1 MLPVLEGLWGG
12 TCTWWSP
19 GGLKSLRKVLRGGG
33 TSMGFRGC
41 GLLLLCLLRFTTSG
55 SGGCP
60 AASTSSSWSQVFRD
74 GATAAAVFLPNLRS
88 RRVRGLRELSAPHSK
103 ASGALGRGRRGL
115 HGGGLSVLA
124 AAGLLEGPDPKVPV
138 ALWKAVGGSH
148 AAQWITPVL
157 EGVEEAGA
165 NVVSYTMNSC
175 TFGDVGSM
183 SQEFKPACEAWD
195 EALLPA
201 LLADPPDLVVMVAT
215 RFVDGQEEFP
225 EGYGT
230 YIEALA
236 DAGIPVLGLR
246 DNPTFPHKPPV
257 CVEARGAKACQVL
270 REQMCGPVGEL
281 GLLEVSSFTFVDLT
295 DVYCPGEVCPV
306 VQGDVL
312 IYRDSA
318 HLTATWVS
326 ENGFPVAEAARLAL
340 EG

>member
-1 MLPVLEGLWGG
+1 MRALEGLL
-12 TCTWWSP
+12 
-19 GGLKSLRKVLRGGG
+19 GLV
-33 TSMGFRGC
+33 
-41 GLLLLCLLRFTTSG
+41 
-55 SGGCP
+55 
-60 AASTSSSWSQVFRD
+60 
-74 GATAAAVFLPNLRS
+74 AAA
-88 RRVRGLRELSAPHSK
+88 A
-103 ASGALGRGRRGL
+103 RGRPAL
-115 HGGGLSVLA
+115 
-124 AAGLLEGPDPKVPV
+124 V
-138 ALWKAVGGSH
+138 AFGWDC
-148 AAQWITPVL
+148 
-157 EGVEEAGA
+157 
-165 NVVSYTMNSC
+165 C

-195 EALLPA
+195 EALLAA

-318 HLTATWVS
+318 YLTETWVS
-326 ENGFPVAEAARLAL
+326 ENGFPVAEAVRLAL